1 MRTTSIF
8 LTLAP
13 ALACAALLASDL
25 GAQDRAGSIYQ
36 PDAGPRSIIGS
47 KTAFRRGDI
56 VTVVIKESQSL
67 KNEEATDLSRG
78 SSLDYQLTAFDIK
91 PNAFSTLPRVGAE
104 STDTFNGTANYA
116 KKGAFEARLASVVV
130 DVLPNGNMI
139 VNGRREIRIDKETKL
154 IEFSGIVRRYDIAND
169 NTVQSELVANAE
181 IRYRGNGPM
190 TDSTQRYG
198 LGGFIHRWLGWLW
211 PF

>member
-1 MRTTSIF
+1 MKSHSKRF
-8 LTLAP
+8 AMFCL
-13 ALACAALLASDL
+13 ALLAPSL
-25 GAQDRAGSIYQ
+25 CAQDRPGSIYH

-47 KTAFRRGDI
+47 KIAFRRGDI

-78 SSLDYQLTAFDIK
+78 SSLDYKLNVFDLK
-91 PNAFSTLPRVGAE
+91 PNMFSTLPRVAAD

-116 KKGAFEARLASVVV
+116 KKGAFEARLASIVV
-130 DVLPNGNMI
+130 DVLPNGNMV

-181 IRYRGNGPM
+181 IRYRGQGPL

-198 LGGFIHRWLGWLW
+198 LGGWLHRWFGWLW

>member
-1 MRTTSIF
+1 MISRSA
-8 LTLAP
+8 LWATLGVV
-13 ALACAALLASDL
+13 LFASTL
-25 GAQDRAGSIYQ
+25 GAQDRAGSIYH
-36 PDAGPRSIIGS
+36 PDSGPRSIIGS

-56 VTVVIKESQSL
+56 VTVVISESQSMT
-67 KNEEATDLSRG
+67 NEEASDLSRATNLNYRLNVWDIDPDMFSVLPKVAADSSESLTG
-78 SSLDYQLTAFDIK
+78 S
-91 PNAFSTLPRVGAE
+91 
-104 STDTFNGTANYA
+104 ANYA

-130 DVLPNGNMI
+130 DVLPNGNMV
-139 VNGRREIRIDKETKL
+139 VNGRREIRIDQETKL

-181 IRYRGNGPM
+181 IRYRGNGPL

-198 LGGFIHRWLGWLW
+198 LGAVVHRWIGWLW

>member
-1 MRTTSIF
+1 MNVFSRRW
-8 LTLAP
+8 
-13 ALACAALLASDL
+13 AAAAVVLLSSAL
-25 GAQDRAGSIYQ
+25 GAQDRAGSIYK
-36 PDAGPRSIIGS
+36 PDLGPRGIIAS

-56 VTVVIKESQSL
+56 VTVVIAEQQSL
-67 KNEEATDLSRG
+67 SNEEASDLSRG
-78 SSLDYQLTAFDIK
+78 TNLNYRLNVWDIK
-91 PNAFSTLPRVGAE
+91 PNMFSVLPKAAADSTE
-104 STDTFNGTANYA
+104 SFSGSVNYA

-130 DVLPNGNMI
+130 DVLPNGNMV
-139 VNGRREIRIDKETKL
+139 VNGRREIRIDRETKL

-181 IRYRGNGPM
+181 IRYLGNGPL

-198 LGGFIHRWLGWLW
+198 LGATVHRWIAWIW